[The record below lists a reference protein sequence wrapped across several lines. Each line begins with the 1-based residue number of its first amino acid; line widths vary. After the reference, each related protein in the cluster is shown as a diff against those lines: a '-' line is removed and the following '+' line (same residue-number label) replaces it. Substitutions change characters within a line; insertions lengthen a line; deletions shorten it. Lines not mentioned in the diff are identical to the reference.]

1 MGPGR
6 MPSLIGMPYG
16 PVKQKMESLGHPVEL
31 VRGDAATDIQ
41 QQFHVERQQPAPDTP
56 LAPNAKITLI
66 LYTKV
71 ATPARAAAANDRQAA
86 GPVSRDITRDL

>member
-1 MGPGR
+1 

-16 PVKQKMESLGHPVEL
+16 PVKQKLETLGHPVEL
-31 VRGDAATDIQ
+31 VRGDPATNVQ
-41 QQFHVERQQPAPDTP
+41 QQFHVQQQQPAADTP

-71 ATPARAAAANDRQAA
+71 VTPQEPPQRTTAKPQDQ
-86 GPVSRDITRDL
+86 